1 MNFIDRCVLPGLRR
15 GKLPSEYDQKMLF
28 LGSQRDQGLSVVAT
42 PTVRRERQRT
52 AIENVGKL
60 VRSIRS

>member
-1 MNFIDRCVLPGLRR
+1 MQMSVEMTTAAHRKVTTPKRA
-15 GKLPSEYDQKMLF
+15 M
-28 LGSQRDQGLSVVAT
+28 VVAT